1 MTKKDLKTVAVGTA
15 VGGGL
20 FFAIWFFLR
29 KKNAILELNPA
40 DVKWEG
46 P

>member
-15 VGGGL
+15 VGGGFALLL
-20 FFAIWFFLR
+20 FFLLR
-29 KKNAILELNPA
+29 KKNTILELNPA